1 MEFLNNATVWVGVS
15 FVIFILLVLKPISKM
30 LSDNLDLRIELIKE
44 KINEAEKLKNEA
56 ENILS
61 DYKSKKNKLEVEIKK
76 MLKDAE
82 DESSEIEKKISLE
95 LAETI
100 KRREESYNQRLE
112 QNKIKIQK
120 ELSNEILQAAVEVT
134 RKRIKNDLS
143 DHKNNLLM
151 ENSLDNI
158 KIKLN

>member
-30 LSDNLDLRIELIKE
+30 LSDNLDLRIKLIKE

-143 DHKNNLLM
+143 EHKNNLLM

>member
-30 LSDNLDLRIELIKE
+30 LSDNLDLRIKLIKE